1 MPPQPLHAE
10 RQPKLLNDD
19 QVREFIANG
28 FLRLTPDVDPSLHV
42 EIDALVRYA
51 CEKESWYGN
60 NIVSRI
66 PKLHHIVRCPVV
78 DGAIESIAGPDYY
91 FHPHRAIHINTP
103 VEEREELTPE
113 INAPKMGKGSI
124 AGSGWH
130 QDAQSPLAR
139 ARHHLPR
146 YLIGFY
152 FPHETPLAMGPTRI
166 QAGSHLYAHPVA
178 PHGVVLPDVVPAG
191 TFLLVHFDMVHAG
204 FPNQA
209 ERTRYMVKFVFA
221 RTRNP
226 SGPSWNNEEADWKRP
241 ASCIPEFDLP
251 ETWSYIWHWMRGE
264 PHEQTGDPAE
274 SVDEHLAPQE
284 PLPSG
289 NASCPSPSR
298 PTTLS
303 NFAETAKSDRLL
315 GQLNQPDQPARLR
328 STYTLGK
335 LQQIDRLA
343 GKLEESADNDRHQR
357 ALATDERGQP
367 VPRDDVRGFPRR
379 WNERAIV
386 MDDATYALAA
396 CGAKAMPT
404 LQRLLQHEDPWVQIN
419 AAFALGEIGAPA
431 RACVAPLTELLES
444 PHQQVVRQ
452 ALDAIG
458 AIGEGI
464 GPALPAIERLLAT
477 TNLEWQEPQ
486 VMRGW
491 TGENQVRMNAASA
504 LLNAINAGEHLDEIE
519 RILAGS
525 LDDPNGY
532 VAAIAAEALT
542 RIGTPTAIRAAL
554 TFLSDRRW
562 DDTLLGRVKAF

>member
-1 MPPQPLHAE
+1 MSLQPLQAE
-10 RQPKLLNDD
+10 RQPKLLSDD

-28 FLRLTPDVDPSLHV
+28 FLRLKPDVDPALHV

-78 DGAIESIAGPDYY
+78 DGALESIAGPDYY

-113 INAPKMGKGSI
+113 IDGPKMGKGSI

-152 FPHETPLAMGPTRI
+152 FPHKTPLDMGPTRI

-178 PHGVVLPDVVPAG
+178 PHGVVLPDMVEAG

-204 FPNQA
+204 FPNHS

-226 SGPSWNNEEADWKRP
+226 TAPSWNNVEADWKRP
-241 ASCIPEFDLP
+241 EACIPEFDLP
-251 ETWSYIWHWMRGE
+251 ETWSYIWYWMRGE
-264 PHEQTGDPAE
+264 PQVQAGE
-274 SVDEHLAPQE
+274 
-284 PLPSG
+284 
-289 NASCPSPSR
+289 
-298 PTTLS
+298 
-303 NFAETAKSDRLL
+303 AETTVDDHVARLN
-315 GQLNQPDQPARLR
+315 GRDQPARLT
-328 STYTLGK
+328 STYALARCRE
-335 LQQIDRLA
+335 IERLA
-343 GKLEESADNDRHQR
+343 AALEASAGGDRHER
-357 ALATDERGQP
+357 TLATDEQGQP
-367 VPRDDVRGFPRR
+367 VPRDDVRDYPRR

-386 MDDATYALAA
+386 MDDATYALSA
-396 CGAKAMPT
+396 CGAEAIPA
-404 LQRLLQHEDPWVQIN
+404 LERLLAHEDPWVQIN
-419 AAFALGEIGAPA
+419 AAFALGEIGTPA
-431 RACVAPLTELLES
+431 RSSVQPLAGLLES

-464 GPALPAIERLLAT
+464 APALPAIVRLLTT

-491 TGENQVRMNAASA
+491 TGENQVRMNAALA
-504 LLNAINAGEHLDEIE
+504 LLNAINAGERLVDIE
-519 RILAGS
+519 RILLAS
-525 LDDPNGY
+525 LGDPNGY
-532 VAAIAAEALT
+532 VSAIATEALT
-542 RIGTPTAIRAAL
+542 RIGTPTALRAAL

>member
-1 MPPQPLHAE
+1 MSLRPLHAE
-10 RQPKLLNDD
+10 RQPKLLGDD

-51 CEKESWYGN
+51 CEKESWHGN

-78 DGAIESIAGPDYY
+78 DGALESIAGPGYY

-103 VEEREELTPE
+103 VEEPEELTPE
-113 INAPKMGKGSI
+113 IDGPKMGKGSI

-130 QDAQSPLAR
+130 QDAQCPLAR

-152 FPHETPLAMGPTRI
+152 FPHETPLDMGPTRI

-191 TFLLVHFDMVHAG
+191 AFLLVHFDMVHAG
-204 FPNQA
+204 FPNHS

-226 SGPSWNNEEADWKRP
+226 SGPSWNNVEADWQRP
-241 ASCIPEFDLP
+241 EACIPEFDVP
-251 ETWSYIWHWMRGE
+251 EAWSYIWHWMRGDE
-264 PHEQTGDPAE
+264 PRVQPDAAE
-274 SVDEHLAPQE
+274 ATVGEHL
-284 PLPSG
+284 
-289 NASCPSPSR
+289 
-298 PTTLS
+298 
-303 NFAETAKSDRLL
+303 KRLN
-315 GQLNQPDQPARLR
+315 GRDQPARLA
-328 STYTLGK
+328 STYALAKLGK
-335 LQQIDRLA
+335 IEALAARLEA
-343 GKLEESADNDRHQR
+343 SACSDRHER
-357 ALATDERGQP
+357 TLATDERGQP
-367 VPRDDVRGFPRR
+367 VPRDDIRGFPRR

-386 MDDATYALAA
+386 MDDASYALSA
-396 CGAKAMPT
+396 CGPLAMPA
-404 LQRLLQHEDPWVQIN
+404 LERLLGHEDPWIQIN
-419 AAFALGEIGAPA
+419 AAFALGEIGASA
-431 RACVAPLTELLES
+431 RDSVKPLAELLES
-444 PHQQVVRQ
+444 PRQQVVRQ

-458 AIGEGI
+458 AVGEGI
-464 GPALPAIERLLAT
+464 APALPAIERLLTT

-491 TGENQVRMNAASA
+491 TGENQVRMNAALA
-504 LLNAINAGEHLDEIE
+504 LLNAINAGERLADIE
-519 RILAGS
+519 RILIAS
-525 LDDPNGY
+525 LGDPNGY
-532 VAAIAAEALT
+532 VSAIAIEALT

-562 DDTLLGRVKAF
+562 DDTLMGRVKAF

>member
-1 MPPQPLHAE
+1 MPATTWGIGPPAS
-10 RQPKLLNDD
+10 PT
-19 QVREFIANG
+19 A
-28 FLRLTPDVDPSLHV
+28 TPRGPT
-42 EIDALVRYA
+42 
-51 CEKESWYGN
+51 
-60 NIVSRI
+60 
-66 PKLHHIVRCPVV
+66 
-78 DGAIESIAGPDYY
+78 AIESIAGPDYY
-91 FHPHRAIHINTP
+91 FHPHRAVHINTP

-113 INAPKMGKGSI
+113 IDGPKMGKGSI

-130 QDAQSPLAR
+130 QDAQSPLSR

-152 FPHETPLAMGPTRI
+152 YPHETPLDMGPTRI

-204 FPNQA
+204 FPNHSD
-209 ERTRYMVKFVFA
+209 RTRYMVKFVFA

-226 SGPSWNNEEADWKRP
+226 TGASWHNEESDWKRP

-264 PHEQTGDPAE
+264 PRVQSDIAAG
-274 SVDEHLAPQE
+274 SVDNHLA
-284 PLPSG
+284 
-289 NASCPSPSR
+289 
-298 PTTLS
+298 
-303 NFAETAKSDRLL
+303 
-315 GQLNQPDQPARLR
+315 QLNDRDQPTRLR
-328 STYTLGK
+328 STYALAK
-335 LQQIDRLA
+335 LKEIDRLA
-343 GKLEESADNDRHQR
+343 QALVQSAGDDRHQR
-357 ALATDERGQP
+357 TLATDERGQP
-367 VPRDDVRGFPRR
+367 VPRDDVRGYPRR

-396 CGAKAMPT
+396 CGPQASAT
-404 LQRLLQHEDPWVQIN
+404 LERLLAHEDPWVQIN
-419 AAFALGEIGAPA
+419 AAFALGEIGTPA
-431 RACVAPLTELLES
+431 RKSVASLAKLLGS

-464 GPALPAIERLLAT
+464 APALPAIERLLTT

-491 TGENQVRMNAASA
+491 TGENQVRMNAALA
-504 LLNAINAGEHLDEIE
+504 LLNAINAGECLEEIE
-519 RILAGS
+519 RLLTAS
-525 LDDPNGY
+525 LGDPNGY
-532 VAAIAAEALT
+532 VSAIATEALT
-542 RIGTPTAIRAAL
+542 RIGTPTATRAAL